1 LSDDTFIPILGYLV
15 ISIPI
20 LNIVRILP
28 NRCYK
33 PLPSHIKA
41 IVDAQLLCSF
51 LCCNLGFGVFHQF
64 FVNINFLLILPHKN
78 REVIFDFLLAKLK
91 HSCVVFEAV

>member
-1 LSDDTFIPILGYLV
+1 LSNDTFILFKGVWV

-20 LNIVRILP
+20 LDIVRILP
-28 NRCYK
+28 NRRNK

-64 FVNINFLLILPHKN
+64 FVNFNFLLILLYEN
-78 REVIFDFLLAKLK
+78 RENIFDFLLAKLE
-91 HSCVVFEAV
+91 HSCVVLKTV